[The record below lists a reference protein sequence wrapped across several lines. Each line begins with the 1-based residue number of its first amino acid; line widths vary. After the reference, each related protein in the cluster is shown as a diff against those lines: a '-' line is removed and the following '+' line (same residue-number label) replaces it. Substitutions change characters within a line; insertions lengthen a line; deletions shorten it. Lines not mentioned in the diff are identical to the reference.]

1 MKKDNLLKKLEA
13 LRRQSPEVN
22 FSACRVIYVLAILLT
37 LSVALV
43 VFVFA
48 FDRAHQGKIYPGT
61 KIGDIDLSNLSLT
74 EAQDLLQSRVQ
85 EILDQG
91 LIISFNGENFV
102 IPATLSDAANPDLV
116 SSVLTFDLTKT
127 VEDIKAQQDQRNEA
141 ERIFYWLVGYQAASS
156 FHLDEGKFVQLLS
169 EKLNIFQ
176 RPAQNASLV
185 IDDGDIISIEP
196 EHGGQVF
203 DYAGIVAAV
212 KRNMARLANDK
223 IMVELK
229 DDVPEITSAQAET
242 LLDLAAQVL
251 SAAPFQLVYDDRS
264 WELSRD
270 QVREWLEFQLV
281 DGRPVIGLNRTLLG
295 DYLQQIA
302 NEINVPVKE
311 GKFRMIDG
319 KVKEFKPSQ
328 NGLELQIEDSLL
340 TIINKITQVG
350 IKEIDLSVVVIEPAT
365 KIGDI
370 NNLGIKEL
378 IGEGHS
384 NFKGSPQNRRHNI
397 GIGAD
402 TLNGIL
408 IKPGEEFSLVKAL
421 GKIEASTGYLPE
433 LVIKG
438 NKTIPEYGG
447 GLCQIGTTTFRAA
460 LDAGLPILERKN
472 HSYRVSYYEPA
483 GTDATIYDPKPD
495 FRFLN
500 DTGYYILFT
509 TEIAGD
515 DLYFRFYGTHDGR
528 KVTQTTPRVFNQVKP
543 GPTRLIETLDLKPG
557 EKKCIEKAHTGAD
570 AEFRRTVIYPN
581 GEQKVDVFKSHYKPW
596 QEVCL
601 VGVEKLSE

>member
-1 MKKDNLLKKLEA
+1 MKKNNLLKKLDA
-13 LRRQSPEVN
+13 SRHQSQEVN
-22 FSACRVIYVLAILLT
+22 FSAHWVIYVLAALLT
-37 LSVALV
+37 LSVALI

-48 FDRAHQGKIYPGT
+48 FDRAHQSKIYPGT
-61 KIGDIDLSNLSLT
+61 RIGDIDLSNLSLA
-74 EAQDLLQSRVQ
+74 EAQDLLQPRVQ
-85 EILDQG
+85 EIVDQG
-91 LIISFNGENFV
+91 LTISFNGENFV

-127 VEDIKAQQDQRNEA
+127 VNDIKAQQDQRNEA
-141 ERIFYWLVGYQAASS
+141 ERLFYWLSGYQAVPS
-156 FHLDEGKFVQLLS
+156 FRLDEGKFVQLLS
-169 EKLNIFQ
+169 EKLNVFQ
-176 RPAQNASLV
+176 QPAQNASLV
-185 IDDGDIISIEP
+185 IGDGDTINIEP
-196 EHGGQVF
+196 EHGGQAF
-203 DYAGIVAAV
+203 DYEGIVAAA

-223 IMVELK
+223 IIVELK
-229 DDVPEITSAQAET
+229 EDIPEITSAQAET
-242 LLDLAAQVL
+242 LLDLAIQVL

-281 DGRPVIGLNRTLLG
+281 DGRPVVGLNRTSLG

-311 GKFRMIDG
+311 GKFSMADG
-319 KVKEFKPSQ
+319 KVKEFQPSQ
-328 NGLELQIEDSLL
+328 DGLELQTEDSSL

-350 IKEIDLSVVVIEPAT
+350 VKEVDLSVVVTKPAT
-365 KIGDI
+365 NMGDI
-370 NNLGIKEL
+370 NDLGINEL
-378 IGEGHS
+378 VGEGHS
-384 NFKGSPQNRRHNI
+384 NFKGSPKNRRHNI
-397 GIGAD
+397 SVGAN

-500 DTGYYILFT
+500 DSGHYILFT

-515 DLYFRFYGTHDGR
+515 DLYFRFYGTRDGR
-528 KVTQTTPRVFNQVKP
+528 MVTQTTPRVFNQVRP
-543 GPTRLIETLDLKPG
+543 GSTRLIETLDLKPG

-570 AEFRRTVIYPN
+570 TEFSRTVIYSS
-581 GEQKVDVFKSHYKPW
+581 GEKKVDVFKSHYKPW